1 MQRAKHKQS
10 DTRKTRPSR
19 QEHPRI
25 HAPMQYTPLHVNV
38 CSTNT
43 GAAWTKHWPGRR
55 QDMPEGQRGRL
66 LRTTSNVATQYP
78 PPPPLPPRPCSH
90 NILQARI
97 STTTNNKK
105 KKNHLYTP
113 AHRRPLSPRTCPH
126 SPSPSPLH
134 SVRLHRHCLLP
145 RRAPAR
151 VGADGKAVR
160 VHSSVPRGG
169 NEKRTATNDHGRT
182 SRPLSPPACAS
193 PLPASSTLSTDT
205 ERACPPG
212 RTHSL
217 GASGWEILRTR
228 RAGVRADL
236 CRALQ
241 RDAEQRCTAP
251 ASALVGRAH
260 GTSPVAL
267 RSVSRSL
274 VWRPAARARSAE
286 VHAIARRVCVRSAL
300 LLSGRTTAGAS
311 HTLPSQRSTGDTGL
325 ARATVRASADHWRR
339 CDISLLHKWLFG
351 TAPMHGAAPGVPPWP
366 LDVHRARFSRP
377 APFWLCCPLRRTLR
391 MLSQVLFCLFSPKKA
406 AGSAPR
412 REQPPRR
419 PGGPVH
425 WPPRAAL

>member
-1 MQRAKHKQS
+1 M
-10 DTRKTRPSR
+10 RPCS
-19 QEHPRI
+19 
-25 HAPMQYTPLHVNV
+25 TPLHVNV

-43 GAAWTKHWPGRR
+43 GAAWTKHWPGRQ

-300 LLSGRTTAGAS
+300 LLSGHTTAGRPTHCRRSARRA
-311 HTLPSQRSTGDTGL
+311 TLAWLAQPSVPAPITGGGATYRCSTSGFSAPHQCTEPLRVCLPGRSTCTGPDFL
-325 ARATVRASADHWRR
+325 AQHHFGFAVR
-339 CDISLLHKWLFG
+339 
-351 TAPMHGAAPGVPPWP
+351 
-366 LDVHRARFSRP
+366 
-377 APFWLCCPLRRTLR
+377 
-391 MLSQVLFCLFSPKKA
+391 
-406 AGSAPR
+406 
-412 REQPPRR
+412 
-419 PGGPVH
+419 
-425 WPPRAAL
+425 